1 MKSIVSVIAVT
12 TAFLRRHRPAAL
24 DHGAA
29 APFQNTNALPTTAID
44 SMDTKLTHHRER
56 GAAKETEINN
66 QQRFV
71 ALFRTANTYF

>member
-12 TAFLRRHRPAAL
+12 TAFLRRHPPAAL

-44 SMDTKLTHHRER
+44 ITMDTKLIHHCKR
-56 GAAKETEINN
+56 GTAMETGINN
-66 QQRFV
+66 QQQFV
-71 ALFRTANTYF
+71 ALSVGYGQ